1 MKNARIFNLQR
12 FSLHDGPGIR
22 TVVFFKG
29 CPLKCPWCSNP
40 ESQSKNIQIVW
51 KDNKCNRCEDCG
63 IRELTW
69 LSKDGKTL
77 KKDAYNNYI
86 NMKNVTEEEA
96 ILLKKMCKT
105 GSLSYEG
112 YDKTVEDILAEVKKD
127 MPFYEQSGGGVTVS
141 GGEVLVQSE
150 TATILLKRC
159 KEEGIHTA
167 AETTCYAPHDKFIK
181 FVEQLDLLLCDVKHW
196 DNEKS
201 KKILGV
207 SLEPIKKNIKY
218 ATQLKNLELIGRIP
232 VIPGFNYTLYDAKQ
246 IAKLVKELG
255 IKKVELLPYHNYGE
269 NKYKLLNIPYEYE
282 GVSQLHKDD
291 KGFIEYKQV
300 FSNIGLEVK

>member
-1 MKNARIFNLQR
+1 
-12 FSLHDGPGIR
+12 
-22 TVVFFKG
+22 
-29 CPLKCPWCSNP
+29 
-40 ESQSKNIQIVW
+40 
-51 KDNKCNRCEDCG
+51 
-63 IRELTW
+63 
-69 LSKDGKTL
+69 
-77 KKDAYNNYI
+77 
-86 NMKNVTEEEA
+86 MKNVTEEEA
-96 ILLKKMCKT
+96 VLLKKMCKT

-112 YDKTVEDILAEVKKD
+112 YDKTVEDILAEIKKD